1 MKTPLQWHT
10 YMLVDW
16 CHKVVGL
23 LLSIGRQTQSMH
35 TPLCSGFA
43 ASASKW
49 LNSIKLL
56 LSAAAEP
63 SFKERFFFA
72 WQATRHVI
80 ANGDGMCPCG
90 CGRGA
95 EPGGKEDLLLL
106 IECLSVYGMRQG
118 KGEFAWEGM

>member
-1 MKTPLQWHT
+1 MSHGGGPITV
-10 YMLVDW
+10 Y
-16 CHKVVGL
+16 
-23 LLSIGRQTQSMH
+23 IARQTQSTH

-43 ASASKW
+43 ASSASMW
-49 LNSIKLL
+49 LKSIKLL

-95 EPGGKEDLLLL
+95 DTGGKEDLLLL
-106 IECLSVYGMRQG
+106 IECLSVYGMRLG
-118 KGEFAWEGM
+118 RACMGNGGVSTRR

>member
-23 LLSIGRQTQSMH
+23 LLPIGRQTESMH
-35 TPLCSGFA
+35 TPLCCGFA

-72 WQATRHVI
+72 WQATRRVV
-80 ANGDGMCPCG
+80 ANGDRMCQQLHG
-90 CGRGA
+90 C
-95 EPGGKEDLLLL
+95 
-106 IECLSVYGMRQG
+106 
-118 KGEFAWEGM
+118 